1 MNINYYIAEDQI
13 GTAQLNSTYPTF
25 ATDFLKT
32 VDNITIEAFLDD
44 PTNCPQI
51 SSDSDGNTGLIY
63 LGPAKQE
70 EGYSVLIT
78 SRGGELKATRLLE
91 PEKLEKSINGNPS
104 LG

>member
-44 PTNCPQI
+44 SANCPQT
-51 SSDSDGNTGLIY
+51 SSDGNTGLVY
-63 LGPAKQE
+63 LGPAEEK
-70 EGYSVLIT
+70 EGYIFQC
-78 SRGGELKATRLLE
+78 
-91 PEKLEKSINGNPS
+91 
-104 LG
+104 